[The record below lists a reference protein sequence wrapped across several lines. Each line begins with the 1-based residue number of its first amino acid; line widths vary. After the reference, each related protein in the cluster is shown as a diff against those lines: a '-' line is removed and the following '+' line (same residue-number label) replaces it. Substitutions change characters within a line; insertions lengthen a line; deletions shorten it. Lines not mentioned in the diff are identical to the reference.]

1 MKACRLLPVVSLV
14 VLWSGAAFA
23 QDAVKV
29 DPAHYKVLFENES
42 VRILRIAYPAGGK
55 SVMHQHPDAIVVPLA
70 DSKVK
75 FDMPGGKSEELDMAR
90 GSAMYTPAGTH
101 LPSNTGKGAVDAVL
115 VEFKSAAPGTATLPA
130 SREGMT
136 AKILAESPRAIAL
149 QTTAAPTFQ
158 EPAGTTHEYDQ
169 VVIALDAV
177 KMSLAL
183 DGKPAKT
190 DWKRGDVQ
198 FIGRGTPHAAKNT
211 SGKPVDFVIIAIK

>member
-1 MKACRLLPVVSLV
+1 
-14 VLWSGAAFA
+14 
-23 QDAVKV
+23 
-29 DPAHYKVLFENES
+29 
-42 VRILRIAYPAGGK
+42 
-55 SVMHQHPDAIVVPLA
+55 
-70 DSKVK
+70 
-75 FDMPGGKSEELDMAR
+75 
-90 GSAMYTPAGTH
+90 
-101 LPSNTGKGAVDAVL
+101 VDAVL

-136 AKILAESPRAIAL
+136 AKILAESPRAIAF

-211 SGKPVDFVIIAIK
+211 SGKPVDFVGSLGKCARSSSTPMASGSREIERIRCRSTARRWCRCSRQGSARPTFS

>member
-1 MKACRLLPVVSLV
+1 
-14 VLWSGAAFA
+14 
-23 QDAVKV
+23 
-29 DPAHYKVLFENES
+29 
-42 VRILRIAYPAGGK
+42 
-55 SVMHQHPDAIVVPLA
+55 
-70 DSKVK
+70 
-75 FDMPGGKSEELDMAR
+75 
-90 GSAMYTPAGTH
+90 
-101 LPSNTGKGAVDAVL
+101 
-115 VEFKSAAPGTATLPA
+115 
-130 SREGMT
+130 MT

-169 VVIALDAV
+169 VVIALNAV